1 MAIKPPADD
10 LIARIDNTALTLLQR
25 IGGGGINTA
34 EQSAILT
41 EQVKAFDAIV
51 KWASVRKDLL
61 PKEEPKAT
69 KFGAMKS
76 AFHDVGSGAA
86 AGNRRGAGKA
96 AHGKDSA
103 LPAFAAPADA
113 DGGDADGGDADDTDD

>member
-1 MAIKPPADD
+1 MAAKDD
-10 LIARIDNTALTLLQR
+10 LLVQIDATALTLLQR

-61 PKEEPKAT
+61 PKEEPKAN
-69 KFGAMKS
+69 KFASMKG
-76 AFHDVGSGAA
+76 AFHDGSGPA
-86 AGNRRGAGKA
+86 AGNRRGAGKT
-96 AHGKDSA
+96 AHGKDGA
-103 LPAFAAPADA
+103 VPAAATPAGSGAADDA
-113 DGGDADGGDADDTDD
+113 DSDDE

>member
-1 MAIKPPADD
+1 MATKTPADD
-10 LIARIDNTALTLLQR
+10 LIAQIDTTAFTLLQR

-51 KWASVRKDLL
+51 KWAGVRKDLL

-69 KFGAMKS
+69 RFAEMKES
-76 AFHDVGSGAA
+76 FHDRGGGAA
-86 AGNRRGAGKA
+86 AGNRRGPGKA
-96 AHGKDSA
+96 AVGKNGA
-103 LPAFAAPADA
+103 LPAGAASAGSGSGASDP
-113 DGGDADGGDADDTDD
+113 DDSDED